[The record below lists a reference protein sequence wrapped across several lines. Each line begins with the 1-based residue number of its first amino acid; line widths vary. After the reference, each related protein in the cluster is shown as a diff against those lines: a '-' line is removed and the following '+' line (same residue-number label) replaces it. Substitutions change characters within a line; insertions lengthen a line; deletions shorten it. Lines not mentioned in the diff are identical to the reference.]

1 MKIHYP
7 LPNMIRI
14 LGNGKIMNPI
24 PITDNGTQRQL
35 NLSICGDNVYYYANY
50 TSHFVITQKNCKVK
64 LQLVDSVQLTTH
76 FIMKPEEFFQNTVMS
91 SYINNLCALLSITDT
106 SRVKIVGVYQ
116 ASTIV

>member
-50 TSHFVITQKNCKVK
+50 TSHFVIT
-64 LQLVDSVQLTTH
+64 
-76 FIMKPEEFFQNTVMS
+76 
-91 SYINNLCALLSITDT
+91 
-106 SRVKIVGVYQ
+106 
-116 ASTIV
+116 